1 MKYPFF
7 EIIFLVMAVLM
18 IVWVFYNGEPN
29 AMYMDSVPNTVEN
42 LG

>member
-7 EIIFLVMAVLM
+7 EITFLVMAILM
-18 IVWVFYNGEPN
+18 IVWVLYNGEPN

>member
-1 MKYPFF
+1 MKYPFY

-18 IVWVFYNGEPN
+18 IVWVLHNGEPN